1 MELFAQVHNEL
12 ADKKSNIKKL
22 TFSGILNQ
30 YKQKHDTRV
39 VDITKNWGLYMGI
52 VITFKG
58 INGSIDYLTTESCR
72 DVNSY
77 ASIYVYSVHS

>member
-1 MELFAQVHNEL
+1 
-12 ADKKSNIKKL
+12 
-22 TFSGILNQ
+22 
-30 YKQKHDTRV
+30 
-39 VDITKNWGLYMGI
+39 MGI

-77 ASIYVYSVHS
+77 ASIYVYSVHSQGILYHGLKAVKRIPSTLSVS